1 MDPHRLGLISTR
13 LHYFQLVAQLG
24 SIRQAA
30 RALNV
35 APSSI
40 SRVIGQLEDELQTPL
55 FERIRQRLKL
65 TSAGEILLYRTRA
78 SQGEM
83 TRAYTEITDL
93 QGLRRGTVTVAVV
106 ESIARGLLL
115 DVMSAFWESYPA
127 ITVDIK
133 VMGSEHAFDAVADG
147 ECDIGIA
154 FDIKTPRNAQRLAGT
169 MLNMGALM
177 HPGHRLAGRSELRLF
192 DLAGERVVLSDASL
206 SLGASIEEAL
216 NGSSIDFGR
225 RALTNSITVMAD
237 LAMRGNSV
245 ALQTRIG
252 VQREIRS
259 GALVFVP
266 LRDPKLRPRKLV
278 LLSRAKS
285 GMSEAASSLATMLTR
300 AIEGLSGG

>member
-30 RALNV
+30 RVLNV

-40 SRVIGQLEDELQTPL
+40 SRVVSQLEDELQTPL

-65 TSAGEILLYRTRA
+65 TSAGEILLYRTR
-78 SQGEM
+78 SSLGEL
-83 TRAYTEITDL
+83 TRAYTEINDL

-115 DVMSAFWESYPA
+115 DVMAVFWEHYPA

-133 VMGSEHAFDAVADG
+133 VMGSQHAFDAVADG

-169 MLNMGALM
+169 LLHLGALM
-177 HPGHRLAGRSELRLF
+177 HPAHRLAGRSELHLF

-206 SLGASIEEAL
+206 SLGGSIEEAL

-225 RALTNSITVMAD
+225 RALTNSIAVMAD
-237 LAMRGNSV
+237 LAMRGNGV
-245 ALQTRIG
+245 ALQTRVG
-252 VQREIRS
+252 VAREIRS

-266 LRDPKLRPRKLV
+266 LHDPKLRPRKLV

-285 GMSEAASSLATMLTR
+285 GMSDAAAHLATMLTR

>member
-30 RALNV
+30 RVLNV

-40 SRVIGQLEDELQTPL
+40 SRVVSQLEDELRAPL

-78 SQGEM
+78 SLGEL
-83 TRAYTEITDL
+83 TRACTEIHDL

-106 ESIARGLLL
+106 ESVARGLLL
-115 DVMSAFWESYPA
+115 EVTSAFWERYPA

-133 VMGSEHAFDAVADG
+133 VMGSQHAFDAVAAG
-147 ECDIGIA
+147 ECDIGVA
-154 FDIKTPRNAQRLAGT
+154 FDVRAPRNAQRLAGT
-169 MLNMGALM
+169 SLNLGALM
-177 HPGHRLAGRSELRLF
+177 HPDHRLADRTELRLF

-206 SLGASIEEAL
+206 SLSGSLEEIL
-216 NGSSIDFGR
+216 SGSSIDFGR
-225 RALTNSITVMAD
+225 RALSNSISVMAD
-237 LAMRGNSV
+237 LAMRRDGV

-252 VQREIRS
+252 VHREISS

-278 LLSRAKS
+278 LVSRAKS
-285 GMSEAASSLATMLTR
+285 GMSGAASSLATMLTR
-300 AIEGLSGG
+300 AIENVVDE

>member
-30 RALNV
+30 RVLNV

-40 SRVIGQLEDELQTPL
+40 SRVVGQLEDELRTPL

-78 SQGEM
+78 SHGEL
-83 TRAYTEITDL
+83 TRACTEIDDL

-115 DVMSAFWESYPA
+115 DVMSTFWKRYPA
-127 ITVDIK
+127 ITVDIR
-133 VMGSEHAFDAVADG
+133 VMGSQRAFDAVADG
-147 ECDIGIA
+147 ECDIGVA
-154 FDIKTPRNAQRLAGT
+154 FDVRTPRNAQRLAGT
-169 MLNMGALM
+169 LLSIGALM
-177 HPGHRLAGRSELRLF
+177 HPDHRLAGRTELRLF
-192 DLAGERVVLSDASL
+192 DLAGERVVLSDTSL
-206 SLGASIEEAL
+206 SLSASIEEAL
-216 NGSSIDFGR
+216 SGSSIDFGR
-225 RALTNSITVMAD
+225 RARTNSIGVMAD
-237 LAMRGNSV
+237 LATRGDGV
-245 ALQTRIG
+245 ALQTRVG
-252 VQREIRS
+252 VQGEIAR

-278 LLSRAKS
+278 LMSRAKS
-285 GMSEAASSLATMLTR
+285 AMSEAASSLATMLTG
-300 AIEGLSGG
+300 AIEALAAG